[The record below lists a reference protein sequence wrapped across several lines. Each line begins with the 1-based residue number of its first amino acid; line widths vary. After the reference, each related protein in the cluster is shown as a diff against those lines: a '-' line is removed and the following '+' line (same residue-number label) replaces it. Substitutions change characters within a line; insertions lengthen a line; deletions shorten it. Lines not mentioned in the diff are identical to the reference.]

1 MVNLSEFIRA
11 GALFMATDRPD
22 IYTIEGATQ
31 DLTEWFSVLSGS
43 EEDNI
48 SMGTGGF
55 VLSKSCFDE
64 EIEYLLTRNII
75 TFTVFMEDHETSV
88 FDWAQSGALTGQI
101 DLNIPVPDDEL
112 ELPDPDL
119 QRFLDEY
126 DEDTLD

>member
-1 MVNLSEFIRA
+1 
-11 GALFMATDRPD
+11 MATDRPD